1 MAWRLL
7 WDFEAEFMPDMWRN
21 PPEEALRAGHG
32 GGDYFE
38 VREFVDSIV
47 NDTKPPIDVYEAL
60 DMTVPGLV
68 SEVSINRGGM
78 PLPVPDFR
86 ELKHFPDDLPESLRN
101 SEIISVQL

>member
-1 MAWRLL
+1 
-7 WDFEAEFMPDMWRN
+7 MWRN

-38 VREFVDSIV
+38 VREFVDSII
-47 NDTKPPIDVYEAL
+47 DGTKPPIDVYETL

-68 SEVSINRGGM
+68 SEASINQGGI

-86 ELKHFPDDLPESLRN
+86 EVRSFPDGLPESLRN

>member
-1 MAWRLL
+1 
-7 WDFEAEFMPDMWRN
+7 MPEMWRN

-38 VREFVDSIV
+38 IREFADAII
-47 NDTKPPIDVYEAL
+47 NNTKPPIDVYESL

-68 SEVSINRGGM
+68 SEASINQGGI

-86 ELKHFPDDLPESLRN
+86 EMQRFPDDLPEPLQD
-101 SEIISVQL
+101 SEIISVRL